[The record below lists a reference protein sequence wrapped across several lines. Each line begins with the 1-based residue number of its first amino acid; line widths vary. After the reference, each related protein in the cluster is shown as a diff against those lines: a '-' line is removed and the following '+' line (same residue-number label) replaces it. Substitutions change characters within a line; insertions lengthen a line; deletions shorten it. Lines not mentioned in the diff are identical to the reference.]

1 MTHVLLSLLPFSST
15 RSSLHSLGRVHS
27 DESDAIAKEIANN
40 DVLDLQICSSHRGR
54 QNAGRLH
61 HRPAAGSFPL
71 NGS

>member
-15 RSSLHSLGRVHS
+15 RSSLHFSGSVHS
-27 DESDAIAKEIANN
+27 DESDAIAMENAND
-40 DVLDLQICSSHRGR
+40 DVLDLQTWSSHRSC
-54 QNAGRLH
+54 QIAGRLH